1 MTLPRPLLLWLLG
14 PGLVLALPGFEV
26 YWESQDSYSYNDD
39 ELHNPWYI
47 DLGAIDAGAL
57 GYIGGPNTVT
67 IHAADYCV
75 GRWCQENYPDEFCS
89 KYPPEGIPARPRSV
103 DDWGTK
109 FNITANMMAEGIE
122 RIHAAGG
129 KVNLAYGGWY
139 PEDPYDAQPG
149 ISADGSYED
158 IGTAYG
164 LVDRIL
170 KNVADWNLD
179 GVDFIFAGAQEGCVW
194 SSYGGTSNC
203 NRQGNNVFFHY
214 AVIKQLRSLLP
225 PTKTISYTTTHC
237 VNFVSRIQK
246 CEGEITSGSYSPSYP
261 GFEATIMETV
271 IAAAHPFLD
280 KFSFNAASALDDEN
294 LDAMA
299 ALGIPLSKL
308 GAVYFMPGAGAG
320 DEGPTFNEMQAAV
333 EKIKE
338 RKLAGLSLFSINQE
352 NNRFR
357 GAFTRF
363 VAELLYL

>member
-1 MTLPRPLLLWLLG
+1 MLLPSINMLLPRPLLLVLLA
-14 PGLVLALPGFEV
+14 PGLALALPGFEV

-39 ELHNPWYI
+39 ESHNPWYI
-47 DLGAIDAGAL
+47 DLGAVDAGAP

-67 IHAADYCV
+67 IHAADYCTTY
-75 GRWCQENYPDEFCS
+75 CLEDYPDEFCS
-89 KYPPEGIPARPRSV
+89 KYPPEGIPARPRSL

-122 RIHAAGG
+122 KIHAAGG

-139 PEDPYDAQPG
+139 PEEPFQPG
-149 ISADGSYED
+149 ISANGDYED
-158 IGTAYG
+158 TRTASMF
-164 LVDRIL
+164 VDRIVR
-170 KNVADWNLD
+170 NVADWNLD

-194 SSYGGTSNC
+194 SSAGYPHC

-214 AVIKQLRSLLP
+214 TVIKKLRRMLP

-237 VNFVSRIQK
+237 VNFVAELEN
-246 CEGEITSGSYSPSYP
+246 CGGEPGNNYYP
-261 GFEATIMETV
+261 HFEATLMETV

-280 KFSFNAASALDDEN
+280 KFSFNAATALDDEN

-308 GAVYFMPGAGAG
+308 GAVYTMTSDPS
-320 DEGPTFNEMQAAV
+320 FNEMQTAV

-338 RKLAGLSLFSINQE
+338 RELAGLSLFSINQE
-352 NNRFR
+352 N
-357 GAFTRF
+357 TR
-363 VAELLYL
+363 YR

>member
-1 MTLPRPLLLWLLG
+1 MILSRPLLLWILA
-14 PGLVLALPGFEV
+14 PGLALALPGFEV
-26 YWESQDSYSYNDD
+26 YWESQESYSYNDD
-39 ELHNPWYI
+39 KLHNPWYI
-47 DLGAIDAGAL
+47 DLGAIDAGTP
-57 GYIGGPNTVT
+57 GYIGGPSTVT

-75 GRWCQENYPDEFCS
+75 GYCQENYPDEFCS
-89 KYPPEGIPARPRSV
+89 KYPPEGIPARPGSV

-122 RIHAAGG
+122 KIHAAGG

-139 PEDPYDAQPG
+139 PEEPYDAQPG
-149 ISADGSYED
+149 ISANGRHQD
-158 IGTAYG
+158 IVSARS
-164 LVDRIL
+164 LVSRIV

-194 SSYGGTSNC
+194 SSSGGTSYC

-214 AVIKQLRSLLP
+214 AVIKRLRRLLP

-237 VNFVSRIQK
+237 VNFVGEMDK
-246 CEGEITSGSYSPSYP
+246 CETIAGSYPD
-261 GFEATIMETV
+261 FEATIMETV

-308 GAVYFMPGAGAG
+308 GAVYFMPG
-320 DEGPTFNEMQAAV
+320 DEDHPTFNEMQAAV

-338 RKLAGLSLFSINQE
+338 RELAGLSLFSINQE

>member
-1 MTLPRPLLLWLLG
+1 MLLPRPLLLVLLA
-14 PGLVLALPGFEV
+14 PSLALALPGFEV
-26 YWESQDSYSYNDD
+26 YWESQESYSYNDD
-39 ELHNPWYI
+39 ESHNPWYI
-47 DLGAIDAGAL
+47 DLGAIDAGAP

-89 KYPPEGIPARPRSV
+89 KYPPEGIPARPGSV

-122 RIHAAGG
+122 KIHAAGG

-139 PEDPYDAQPG
+139 PGNPYDAQPG

-158 IGTAYG
+158 VGSASK
-164 LVDRIL
+164 LVQRIV

-179 GVDFIFAGAQEGCVW
+179 GVDFIFAGAQEGITC
-194 SSYGGTSNC
+194 S
-203 NRQGNNVFFHY
+203 RPGNSAFYHY
-214 AVIKQLRSLLP
+214 AVIKELRSVLP
-225 PTKTISYTTTHC
+225 LTKTISYTTTHC

-246 CEGEITSGSYSPSYP
+246 CEGEIIAGTYP

-357 GAFTRF
+357 GSFARF